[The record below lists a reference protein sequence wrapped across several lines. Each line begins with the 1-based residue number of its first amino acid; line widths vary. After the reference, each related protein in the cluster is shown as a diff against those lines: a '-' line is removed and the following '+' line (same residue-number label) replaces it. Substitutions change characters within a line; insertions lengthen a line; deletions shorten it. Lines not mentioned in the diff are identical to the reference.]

1 MKVYK
6 NSKAEQNVMSS
17 YDKLLKLW
25 NIGLEER
32 DLTTSYGM
40 THVILCG
47 KEHLPP
53 LVLFHGVGDNSA
65 LMWVYNAKALSE
77 HFRVIAI
84 DTIGGPGKSRPNKNY
99 NATFDVVQWID
110 EILSLLSL
118 QNVYLTGVSN
128 GTYLAQKYAA
138 SRPNQVIK
146 LVCMAGSPP
155 IGNFGSMKVMMKV
168 FLPEALFPTKNNTIR
183 LLRKLMGANHHVFTE
198 EPTLFEHYYYLLKGF
213 NNMAMRYHKIVHFNE
228 EQIKAIQNKTLYL
241 VGEDD
246 PFAQLGAKQAL
257 LQYKMNAQFFPQ
269 VGHGINHEIADKVN
283 EIVIGY
289 LLRENYSPCI
299 CSSASSQGTE

>member
-1 MKVYK
+1 
-6 NSKAEQNVMSS
+6 MSS

-25 NIGLEER
+25 NVDLEER
-32 DLTTSYGM
+32 DLNTSYGR

-84 DTIGGPGKSRPNKNY
+84 DTIGGPGKSRPNTNY

-110 EILSLLSL
+110 EILSLLSISSL
-118 QNVYLTGVSN
+118 QKVYMAGVSN
-128 GTYLAQKYAA
+128 GTYLAQKYAV
-138 SRPNQVIK
+138 SRPDQVIK
-146 LVCMAGSPP
+146 LVCMAGSLP

-168 FLPEALFPTKNNTIR
+168 FLPEALFPTKNNITR
-183 LLRKLMGANHHVFTE
+183 LLRKLTGANHRIFTDD
-198 EPTLFEHYYYLLKGF
+198 PTLFEHYCYLLKGF

-228 EQIKAIQNKTLYL
+228 EQIKVIRDKTLYL
-241 VGEDD
+241 AGEDD
-246 PFAQLGAKQAL
+246 PFAQLGGKEAL

-269 VGHGINHEIADKVN
+269 VGHGINHEIADQVN

-289 LLRENYSPCI
+289 LL
-299 CSSASSQGTE
+299 GDK

>member
-1 MKVYK
+1 
-6 NSKAEQNVMSS
+6 MSS

-25 NIGLEER
+25 NVDLEER

-84 DTIGGPGKSRPNKNY
+84 DTIGGPGKSRPNENY

-110 EILSLLSL
+110 EVLSLLSIFSL
-118 QNVYLTGVSN
+118 QKVYIAGVSN

-138 SRPNQVIK
+138 SRPDQVIK
-146 LVCMAGSPP
+146 LVCMAGSLP

-168 FLPEALFPTKNNTIR
+168 FLPEALFPTNNNITR
-183 LLRKLMGANHHVFTE
+183 LLRKLTGANHRIFTDD
-198 EPTLFEHYYYLLKGF
+198 PTLFEHYCYLLKGF

-228 EQIKAIQNKTLYL
+228 EQIRAIRDKTLYL
-241 VGEDD
+241 FGEDD
-246 PFAQLGAKQAL
+246 PFAQLGGKEAL
-257 LQYKMNAQFFPQ
+257 LQFKMNAQFFPQ
-269 VGHGINHEIADKVN
+269 VGHGINHEIADQVN
-283 EIVIGY
+283 EILIGY
-289 LLRENYSPCI
+289 LL
-299 CSSASSQGTE
+299 GDK